1 MAYTITKI
9 PDGDCNLGNLNGEFV
24 NLQPSSSDYA
34 TGGYAINSQE
44 AVLNNSALTA
54 NCDLYKI
61 VTVLPAGGQ
70 GGYVPVWNPTT
81 GKLQIFDTGSAS
93 GAALSEKANGSDLSA
108 YTFLLLLVGN

>member
-61 VTVLPAGGQ
+61 ITVQPAGGQ
-70 GGYVPVWNPTT
+70 GGYNPKWNPVT
-81 GKLQIFDTGSAS
+81 GKLQIWQS
-93 GAALSEKANGSDLSA
+93 GTATNPESEVPVNTDLSA
-108 YTFLLLLVGN
+108 YTFLLLLIGN

>member
-61 VTVLPAGGQ
+61 ITVLPAGGQ
-70 GGYVPVWNPTT
+70 GGLNPKWNPTT
-81 GKLQIFDTGSAS
+81 GKLQIWETGSENSPEA
-93 GAALSEKANGSDLSA
+93 EFANGGDLSA

>member
-1 MAYTITKI
+1 MSYTITKI
-9 PDGDCNLGNLNGEFV
+9 SDGDCNLGNLNGEFV

-61 VTVLPAGGQ
+61 ITVLPAANQ
-70 GGYVPVWNPTT
+70 GGYAPVWNAST
-81 GKLQIFDTGSAS
+81 GKLQIFQGAS
-93 GAALSEKANGSDLSA
+93 GLGPDTEVPANTDLSA